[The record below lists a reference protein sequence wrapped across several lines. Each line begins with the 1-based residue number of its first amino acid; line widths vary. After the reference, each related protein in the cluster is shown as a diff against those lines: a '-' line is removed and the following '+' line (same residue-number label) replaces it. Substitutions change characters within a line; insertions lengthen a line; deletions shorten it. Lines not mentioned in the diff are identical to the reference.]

1 MGMHDNPPFY
11 ISAYSLAVKAGFK
24 GTLEE
29 WLESLQGPQGPQG
42 EQGPQGPE
50 GPQGEPGSAV
60 WVKVTQQGIDGIA
73 ADKGYT
79 ELYAAYVVGHS
90 LCCQLPDGAV
100 LALVVADE
108 TGVVFQ
114 GEVNR
119 EYQRVAILA
128 DGTVSYKSGKY
139 ALVEELSKP
148 YTVLVFPGGDG
159 YTTEDGI
166 DDILAACESSATVVC
181 DVELDGE
188 QACLRLPLVKYNATA
203 AYFGAVFDGKEYLV
217 TITADG
223 VTLEVL
229 ESAGQHGEDG
239 ATYTPHVVDGTLYWT
254 NDKNLGNPAPA
265 RIQGEDGADGKSAY
279 EYAQE
284 GGYTGTEAEFA
295 AKLAQELPTKVSQL
309 DNDSDYAP
317 RSELPKAFYV
327 VITAN
332 GDGSASADKTY
343 QEITTAISQ
352 GRFVYCLWDG
362 LILPF
367 MIDDGSSLVFIIT
380 VPTEGAFVVYY
391 VTIANDDTV
400 DIQYE
405 ETSAMPNP
413 NALTVNGVSY
423 TGSNAVDLTE
433 NINGMID
440 QKMLSVKRS
449 GAVGN
454 GTTDDTAAFQAALAN
469 FRTVYVPGGTYKL
482 SGTLVIRENCGLIL
496 SQDTVLQF
504 TQTEGNCVEMRGSAT
519 LRGNHAVI
527 SAAYGLTG
535 NVISMDTLLDGTDHA
550 SIPPYAK
557 ADPQWKRQRF
567 VYDVN
572 IVKPNSA
579 GFNRS
584 DDGTCSGTAIYMSA
598 TNVSNDSTDIPFLW
612 GVSMSGI
619 RIAGGFAFGI
629 RAVNYDSSDGYADDA
644 WNHDMRIEAVIEGCE
659 VGVSLENCNGAH
671 LNVTVQPNTTVSGV
685 AYAKWGVYLSD
696 SRFVD
701 MTRSRVWDWNASTS
715 LWTEGGEYQ
724 HIAMIGNCRGLLLD
738 DFLYHESGYDIRS
751 LIYTDTAS
759 NLDNMTILQEPVD
772 RWFKSVD
779 GVPYFYNGTANRKLM
794 LATDKFSAEQAEFI
808 HAADGYYTNTPDF
821 TNLVSGYDDGK
832 ALDAS
837 GGLMDLAGYVTTDFI
852 PIDGATAH
860 TYRIGGEGIAWNDS
874 YGYCRIAWYDA
885 DKNLKGSVMPCNKI
899 GSSIYYPA
907 AVEDDTVAAAFST
920 NANVAAP
927 NGAAYFKITAMGS
940 GANLIV
946 TIDEEQSYT
955 AVWHGEP
962 KRLDESIYA
971 QNAYLTSAGGKQ
983 YKLVVGDDGTLSTE
997 EIT

>member
-1 MGMHDNPPFY
+1 MGD
-11 ISAYSLAVKAGFK
+11 ALANKQPKGDYVKTVNGATPDANGN
-24 GTLEE
+24 
-29 WLESLQGPQGPQG
+29 
-42 EQGPQGPE
+42 
-50 GPQGEPGSAV
+50 
-60 WVKVTQQGIDGIA
+60 VKV
-73 ADKGYT
+73 
-79 ELYAAYVVGHS
+79 
-90 LCCQLPDGAV
+90 
-100 LALVVADE
+100 E
-108 TGVVFQ
+108 T
-114 GEVNR
+114 
-119 EYQRVAILA
+119 A
-128 DGTVSYKSGKY
+128 
-139 ALVEELSKP
+139 
-148 YTVLVFPGGDG
+148 
-159 YTTEDGI
+159 
-166 DDILAACESSATVVC
+166 
-181 DVELDGE
+181 
-188 QACLRLPLVKYNATA
+188 
-203 AYFGAVFDGKEYLV
+203 
-217 TITADG
+217 
-223 VTLEVL
+223 
-229 ESAGQHGEDG
+229 
-239 ATYTPHVVDGTLYWT
+239 
-254 NDKNLGNPAPA
+254 
-265 RIQGEDGADGKSAY
+265 
-279 EYAQE
+279 
-284 GGYTGTEAEFA
+284 
-295 AKLAQELPTKVSQL
+295 TKVSQL

-332 GDGSASADKTY
+332 GDGSVSADKTY

-352 GRFVYCLWDG
+352 GRFVYCLWDN

-367 MIDDGSSLVFIIT
+367 MIDDGSSLAFIIT
-380 VPTEGAFVVYY
+380 APYEGTFAVCY

-400 DIQYE
+400 DTYFE

-433 NINGMID
+433 TINGMID
-440 QKMLSVKRS
+440 QKMLSVKRF

-504 TQTEGNCVEMRGSAT
+504 TQTTGNCIEMRGSAT

-584 DDGTCSGTAIYMSA
+584 EDGTCSGTAIYMSA

-644 WNHDMRIEAVIEGCE
+644 WNHDMRIEAVIEACE
-659 VGVSLENCNGAH
+659 VGVALENCNGAH

-701 MTRSRVWDWNASTS
+701 MMRSRVWDWNASNS

-738 DFLYHESGYDIRS
+738 DFFYHESGYDIRS

-759 NLDNMTILQEPVD
+759 NLENMTILQEPVD

-821 TNLVSGYDDGK
+821 TNLASNCRDGYC
-832 ALDAS
+832 LDTAGADMS
-837 GGLMDLAGYVTTDFI
+837 LAGYAVTDYI
-852 PIDGATAH
+852 PIDGGNSH
-860 TYRIGGEGIAWNDS
+860 VYRIGGEGISWSDS

-885 DKNLKGSVMPCNKI
+885 DKKLKGSVMSWDKI
-899 GSSIYYPA
+899 GSSIYYPVK
-907 AVEDDTVAAAFST
+907 VEDDTVAAAFST

-927 NGAAYFKITAMGS
+927 NGATYFKITAMGS

>member
-1 MGMHDNPPFY
+1 MGD
-11 ISAYSLAVKAGFK
+11 ALANKQPKGDYVKTVNGATPDANGN
-24 GTLEE
+24 
-29 WLESLQGPQGPQG
+29 
-42 EQGPQGPE
+42 
-50 GPQGEPGSAV
+50 
-60 WVKVTQQGIDGIA
+60 VKV
-73 ADKGYT
+73 
-79 ELYAAYVVGHS
+79 
-90 LCCQLPDGAV
+90 
-100 LALVVADE
+100 E
-108 TGVVFQ
+108 T
-114 GEVNR
+114 
-119 EYQRVAILA
+119 A
-128 DGTVSYKSGKY
+128 
-139 ALVEELSKP
+139 
-148 YTVLVFPGGDG
+148 
-159 YTTEDGI
+159 
-166 DDILAACESSATVVC
+166 
-181 DVELDGE
+181 
-188 QACLRLPLVKYNATA
+188 
-203 AYFGAVFDGKEYLV
+203 
-217 TITADG
+217 
-223 VTLEVL
+223 
-229 ESAGQHGEDG
+229 
-239 ATYTPHVVDGTLYWT
+239 
-254 NDKNLGNPAPA
+254 
-265 RIQGEDGADGKSAY
+265 
-279 EYAQE
+279 
-284 GGYTGTEAEFA
+284 
-295 AKLAQELPTKVSQL
+295 TKVSQL

-343 QEITTAISQ
+343 QEIATAISQ
-352 GRFVYCLWDG
+352 SRAVYCYFDG
-362 LILPF
+362 FVLPLIAF
-367 MIDDGSSLVFIIT
+367 GNDGALTFAMT
-380 VPTEGAFVVYY
+380 VPIEATFMTYII
-391 VTIANDDTV
+391 TIANDNTV
-400 DIQYE
+400 EVYAEDV
-405 ETSAMPNP
+405 SAMPNP
-413 NALTVNGVSY
+413 NALTINDQSY
-423 TGSNAVDLTE
+423 DGTAAVAVDTREYIVTVTGNSTDGYTADKTYGDVLAAHQAGRTVVCLFSGSHLVNSRLPLIMVTDDILVFAMSPTPGSLFMVSLSSSGCAVIENISTLTIG
-433 NINGMID
+433 NQRWDFDGDADFTDTINGMID

-504 TQTEGNCVEMRGSAT
+504 TQTTGNCIEMRGSAT

-535 NVISMDTLLDGTDHA
+535 NVISMDTLLDGTNHA

-584 DDGTCSGTAIYMSA
+584 EDGTCSGTAIYMSA

-644 WNHDMRIEAVIEGCE
+644 WNHDMRIEAVIEACE
-659 VGVSLENCNGAH
+659 VGVALENCNGAH

-701 MTRSRVWDWNASTS
+701 MLRSRVWDWNASNS

-738 DFLYHESGYDIRS
+738 DFLCHEASTDIRS
-751 LIYTDTAS
+751 LIYTDTDS
-759 NLDNMTILQEPVD
+759 NYDTMTILQEPGNK
-772 RWFKSVD
+772 WFKSVD
-779 GVPYFYNGTANRKLM
+779 GTPYFNDGTANRKLM

-832 ALDAS
+832 ALDTS

-852 PIDGATAH
+852 PIDGAAVH
-860 TYRIGGEGIAWNDS
+860 TYRIGGEGITWNDS

-920 NANVAAP
+920 NANVVAP

-940 GANLIV
+940 GSHLIV

-983 YKLVVGDDGTLSTE
+983 YKLVVGDDGMLSTE
-997 EIT
+997 EIS